1 MVQSQVLMVWEAR
14 WAVRFNAGLP
24 EAVCTAVVEE
34 ILAVRLSSG
43 SPTMIPKPANPIA
56 CFLRTVDFTQ
66 KTLRFALPNSSFR
79 RFSSLKRRVSH
90 QFKSSLH
97 NFIEVFVWEKHLPA
111 TPRQA
116 RSRNAI
122 WFHSKSRGSFSKPR
136 KSQS

>member
-43 SPTMIPKPANPIA
+43 SPTMIPKPANPIE
-56 CFLRTVDFTQ
+56 CFSRTVEFTQ
-66 KTLRFALPNSSFR
+66 KSLRFALPNSSFR

-97 NFIEVFVWEKHLPA
+97 KFIEVFVWEKPS
-111 TPRQA
+111 PRIPL
-116 RSRNAI
+116 RTRTAI
-122 WFHSKSRGSFSKPR
+122 QKCSTAKVLFHFPNPR
-136 KSQS
+136 MNQS

>member
-1 MVQSQVLMVWEAR
+1 MVRSEVLMVWEAR

-24 EAVCTAVVEE
+24 EAVCTAVVEW

-43 SPTMIPKPANPIA
+43 SPSMRPKPANTIP
-56 CFLRTVDFTQ
+56 CFSERSTSPK

-90 QFKSSLH
+90 QFKSSLQ

-116 RSRNAI
+116 RSLIQKRSTPKVT
-122 WFHSKSRGSFSKPR
+122 FHFPNPR
-136 KSQS
+136 MNQS